1 MELKHVSVLYE
12 ESIRL
17 MNVRPNGIYVD
28 ATMGGAG
35 HSAYIASKLTEG
47 GRLYAFDKDDVAI
60 RESAKKLEPVK
71 DRVTVVKS
79 DFRYMKERLA
89 DLGITGVDG
98 ILFDL
103 GVSSFQL
110 DEAERGFSY
119 MQDAELD
126 MRMDRSGAVSAKD
139 LVNTMSFEELRDLIY
154 TYGEERFAPAIAS
167 LIVKTREDHVIE
179 RTTELADICRTAMGA
194 AARKEK
200 QHPAKR
206 TFQALRIAVND
217 ELGALRE
224 ALENAIPLL
233 NPDGRILVITF
244 HSLEDRIVK
253 QTFAAYAKGCT
264 CPPDFPVCVCGKKP
278 TVKLLGAKPV
288 VPSNEELEVN
298 PRARSAKLR
307 TAVKLK

>member
-1 MELKHVSVLYE
+1 MERKHVSVLYE

-17 MNVRPNGIYVD
+17 LDVRPDGVYVD

-35 HSAYIASKLTEG
+35 HSAYIAGKLTDG
-47 GRLYAFDKDDVAI
+47 GRLYAFDKDDIAI
-60 RESAKKLEPVK
+60 EESAKKLEPIK

-79 DFRYMKERLA
+79 DFRYMKEQLETR
-89 DLGITGVDG
+89 GVSGVDG

-126 MRMDRSGAVSAKD
+126 MRMDRGQSLSAKD
-139 LVNTMSFEELRDLIY
+139 LVNTMSFEELRDIFY
-154 TYGEERFAPAIAS
+154 TYGEEKFAPAIAS
-167 LIVKTREDHVIE
+167 LIVKTREDHEIT
-179 RTTELADICRTAMGA
+179 RTSELADICRTAMGS

-206 TFQALRIAVND
+206 VFQALRIAVND

-224 ALENAIPLL
+224 ALDKAVDLL
-233 NPDGRILVITF
+233 NPGGRILVITF

-253 QTFAAYAKGCT
+253 QSFAAYAKGCT
-264 CPPDFPVCVCGKKP
+264 CPPNFPVCVCGKKP
-278 TVKLLGAKPV
+278 TLKLLGSKPV
-288 VPSNEELEVN
+288 LPSEEELEIN
-298 PRARSAKLR
+298 PRSRSAKLR
-307 TAVKLK
+307 TAIKL

>member
-1 MELKHVSVLYE
+1 MERKHVSVLYE

-17 MNVRPNGIYVD
+17 LDIKADGIYVD

-35 HSAYIASKLTEG
+35 HSAYIAGKLTTPG
-47 GRLYAFDKDDVAI
+47 HLYAFDKDDVAL
-60 RESAKKLEPVK
+60 EEAEKKLQPVK
-71 DRVTVVKS
+71 DRVTVIKS
-79 DFRYMKERLA
+79 DFRFMKEQLSER
-89 DLGITGVDG
+89 GVSGVDG

-110 DEAERGFSY
+110 DEADRGFSY

-126 MRMDRSGAVSAKD
+126 MRMDRSQALSAKD
-139 LVNTMSFEELRDLIY
+139 LVNTMSFEELRDIIY
-154 TYGEERFAPAIAS
+154 TYGEERYAPAIAS
-167 LIVKTREDHVIE
+167 LIVKTRENHEIS
-179 RTTELADICRTAMGA
+179 RTGELADLCRTAMGA

-224 ALENAIPLL
+224 ALDKAVELL
-233 NPDGRILVITF
+233 NPSGRILVITF

-253 QTFAAYAKGCT
+253 QSFASYAKGCT

-278 TVKLLGAKPV
+278 TLKLLGSKPV
-288 VPSNEELEVN
+288 IPSDEELEFN

-307 TAVKLK
+307 TAIKL

>member
-1 MELKHVSVLYE
+1 MERKHVSVLYE

-17 MNVRPNGIYVD
+17 LDVKPDGIYVD

-35 HSAYIASKLTEG
+35 HSAYIAGKLSAG

-60 RESAKKLEPVK
+60 EESAKKLDPVK
-71 DRVTVVKS
+71 DRVTVIKS
-79 DFRYMKERLA
+79 DFRYMKEQLA
-89 DLGITGVDG
+89 SRGVSGVDG

-126 MRMDRSGAVSAKD
+126 MRMDRGQSLSAKD
-139 LVNTMSFEELRDLIY
+139 LVNTMSYEELREIFY

-167 LIVKTREDHVIE
+167 LIVKTREDHEI
-179 RTTELADICRTAMGA
+179 TTTGELADICRTAMGA

-206 TFQALRIAVND
+206 VFQALRIAVND

-224 ALENAIPLL
+224 ALDKAVDLL
-233 NPDGRILVITF
+233 NPNGRILVITF

-253 QTFAAYAKGCT
+253 QSFAAYAKGCT

-278 TVKLLGAKPV
+278 TLKLLGSKPV
-288 VPSNEELEVN
+288 VPSNEELEAN

-307 TAVKLK
+307 TAMKL